1 MAITKSLDIGA
12 VASATSVSVKQ
23 KNQNNA
29 ANLRPEKIVVI
40 GQQSTSS
47 ATANNELYLASG
59 NPDDAG
65 VLFGFGSPLHRMAKK
80 LFPKAGNGS
89 KVETYFLPVAA
100 PTTSTAE
107 VKKIAATVAT
117 SVTKTFNG
125 YLLLKDMIFEAAADV
140 AGKVATIYHNNPAKA
155 PRGTDLNSY
164 ETKSIP
170 FTIIKGM
177 TAEETIEA
185 LVSALE
191 DYVEVPFNLDSSK
204 ASDGELTLTAK
215 WKGSDGVF
223 DISIV
228 DSDGNAPTTAKYGV
242 SFEITETTEGAG
254 VGTIPD
260 DALAQIDEEL
270 GVTRVISQYAT
281 TTVLDKLK
289 DKFSAWHE
297 GLVAQ
302 YVICYSA
309 IKAPESSTVP
319 GTWDVQTLIT
329 AGNARREDSVNVQI
343 VGDFGK
349 LRKLEYAERD
359 KLLKAGYSNLVMKS
373 DGSYRLMD
381 LVTFYHPIGKTNPLY
396 RFDRDVTV
404 VANIAYDFMNVFRD
418 SDEWKSIIIV
428 SESDVTTNP
437 AARSLKDVK
446 AAVNTR
452 IGLLGIAGLIANYAN
467 AQKNT
472 EVEIDSSNPNRIN
485 INPNFEITG
494 VGRIYDITNFVGF
507 YFGDKAA

>member
-29 ANLRPEKIVVI
+29 ASLRPEKIVVI
-40 GQQSTSS
+40 GQASTGSS
-47 ATANNELYLASG
+47 IATNELYLASG

-65 VLFGFGSPLHRMAKK
+65 VLFGYGSPLHRMAKK

-89 KVETYFLPVAA
+89 KVETYYLPVPA
-100 PTTSTAE
+100 PSTGAAE
-107 VKKIAATVAT
+107 VKTITATVGENK
-117 SVTKTFNG
+117 VTKTFNG
-125 YLLLKDMIFEAAADV
+125 YIQLKDMIFEAAADI
-140 AGKVATIYHNNPAKA
+140 AGKVATIAHNNPAKS
-155 PRGTDLNSY
+155 PKGTDLNSY
-164 ETKSIP
+164 EIKSIP
-170 FTIIKGM
+170 FTVLKGM
-177 TAEETIEA
+177 TAAEVINA
-185 LVSALE
+185 LVDALD
-191 DYVEVPFNLDSSK
+191 DYIEVPFGYSIDKDNT
-204 ASDGELTLTAK
+204 GVLTLTGK
-215 WKGSDGVF
+215 WVGSDSLF
-223 DISIV
+223 ELEIMDE
-228 DSDGNAPTTAKYGV
+228 DGNAPTAAKYGV
-242 SFEITETTEGAG
+242 AFTIAETTEAAG

-260 DALAQIDEEL
+260 AALACIDEEL
-270 GVTRVISQYAT
+270 GVTRVVSQYAT

-289 DKFSAWHE
+289 DKFEAWHE
-297 GLVAQ
+297 GLIAQ

-309 IKAPESSTVP
+309 IKAPESQTVS
-319 GTWDVQTLIT
+319 GTYDAQALIT
-329 AGNARREDSVNVQI
+329 AGNARRDDSINVQI
-343 VGDFGK
+343 VGDFGE
-349 LRKLEYAERD
+349 LRKLTYAERD
-359 KLLKAGYSNLVMKS
+359 RLLKAGYSNIVKKS
-373 DGSYRLMD
+373 DGAYTLMD
-381 LVTFYHPIGKTNPLY
+381 LVTFYHPVGKSNPLY

-404 VANIAYDFMNVFRD
+404 VANVAYDFMKTFRD
-418 SDEWKSIIIV
+418 SDEWKSIIIIA
-428 SESDVTTNP
+428 ESDVTTNP

-507 YFGDKAA
+507 YFGK